1 MGSRLRENPKRLL
14 ECWCEVVGPKGRER
28 PAWIIQKFPNSYD
41 IEEVLK
47 SVPQFAFPCS
57 FESSNVQHFSFV
69 LTSLDSKWTYGFC
82 RHAPGAETALVLL
95 SHLPWHETFYK
106 LLNHLSEM
114 MSSDRTSDMASCL
127 QNIYKSPVPHPGS
140 EITVP
145 YGDSKFF
152 VAQCPN
158 HLKLPTIPENR
169 NLSEYY
175 NAVDTN
181 NMIIIFASMLYERRI
196 IMMSKRLS
204 RLSACVQA
212 ANSVIYP
219 MQWQHIFIPVLPQH
233 LLDYLLAPMPFLIGV
248 NTLLLAK
255 VQMDDVGEAVIL
267 DADNNTVKTPFNDVD
282 TLPDEVVINLKRNLK
297 SSNNMLGD
305 SVARAF
311 LRALVQLIGNYKE
324 ALQFREEDSRI
335 TFNREKF
342 VAIRPPNFQPFVEK
356 MLELQIFQQFIE
368 ERLERLNS
376 GKQTSDEFELEVS
389 VYCEK
394 SSSKVKQQYKQF
406 VTNVRK
412 EGGAIVKTMKNKTN
426 PAVKSAVKSVTKGS
440 KQVKEKSRQT
450 YKDLRGKI
458 KDFQQPRVE
467 DGTLPPTWINGE
479 SPQKPRSAP
488 SSPVL
493 GVKRRPRTVGGNMAG
508 YSAKATYKRA
518 SQINIRE
525 DCILPGAPKYEL
537 IDTDSG
543 LMSPGSTDSL
553 STPSPQSIDLI
564 GEMEEIIR
572 AKLGQESEVDGEPGH
587 SSTGGSNSATSSVHN
602 SPGSES
608 ASGSTST
615 VTMLQSLKD
624 HPPSL
629 MASKRLRKSLTIPSY
644 LAFNNEPA
652 AWMFKGNVYRGH
664 LSASLTSLPLIDLS
678 LNIELPPPIMT
689 SFGYR
694 FPVTFEDDNGGGGGG
709 EDEDVVGSPSSS
721 HFRSPKLL
729 HNESDSVDT
738 VYGDDGSSV
747 LDENIWGQTHL
758 SPHSP
763 SPRPSVSNV
772 SAVCTSQ
779 STSPRGRGKSGTLRQ
794 FCDCPASEC
803 SASARRTTTTIS
815 NTTGTCNASS
825 VFSSARMCFH
835 HGHEFISP
843 TKSSKRSRHV
853 DCLDPSS
860 SCIDYP
866 KYGASKA
873 FSASLSKYSTKGGT
887 PGYFYSKLTKSI
899 DDRAPVAEFEAIENS
914 EDFLLCSPV
923 NIPQATFS
931 SPIRPGYAGNFLFFS
946 SASHPT
952 DIMTMSLPA
961 VLTSISPP
969 PLSPSPQGRSLSPTP
984 QGRSLSPSPQYSYY
998 APISSRSSSPFPP
1011 HSSSTFPRKSR
1022 DSSRASL
1029 SPLPPP
1035 PPSLGRRTR
1044 SPSPHLGLDQG
1055 SGEEDGSSQ
1064 DLIFLESPQDE
1075 IFDPLYAKDL
1085 PQKTHPGGRPAQP
1098 PPPVPTSKSTSSL
1111 PGASTAVEKGVGVGS
1126 LSTSQLPG
1134 TTAPHPALSRS
1145 TAINTT
1151 GLPNATPKRP
1161 SEYRLLASYQPRGS
1175 EYRQFSSLQTS
1186 MGTPIGCQNPIYNQ
1200 HQPPGVASLPSTTRA
1215 GNAAAAFATSM
1226 LSQSSEET
1234 STGTVT
1240 GRPSP
1245 YVQFEP
1251 PFAQHGKASSTTSQ
1265 PQRPPRL
1272 SERDLLGDFSKDFQK
1287 LTLNSPSKTATAG
1300 NNNNTIVNN
1309 NKAPLS
1315 NSDTRGA
1322 SENKWAT
1329 FD

>member
-1 MGSRLRENPKRLL
+1 MGSRLRENPRRLL
-14 ECWCEVVGPKGRER
+14 ECWCEVVGPKGRDR
-28 PAWIIQKFPNSYD
+28 PAWIIQKFPNSYNN
-41 IEEVLK
+41 EEILK
-47 SVPQFAFPCS
+47 CVPQFAFPCS
-57 FESSNVQHFSFV
+57 FESLTVQHFSFV

-82 RHAPGAETALVLL
+82 RHAPGAETALVIL

-114 MSSDRTSDMASCL
+114 MSSDKTSDMASCL
-127 QNIYKSPVPHPGS
+127 QNIYKFPVPPPGS
-140 EITVP
+140 DITIP
-145 YGDSKFF
+145 YGESKFF

-169 NLSEYY
+169 NLAEYY

-196 IMMSKRLS
+196 IIVSKRLS

-219 MQWQHIFIPVLPQH
+219 MQWQHIYIPVLPQH

-248 NTLLLAK
+248 NTLLLSK

-267 DADNNTVKTPFNDVD
+267 DADNNIVKTPFNDID
-282 TLPDEVVINLKRNLK
+282 TLPDEVVMNLKRNLK
-297 SSNNMLGD
+297 ASNNMLGD

-324 ALQFREEDSRI
+324 ALQFREEDSKI

-389 VYCEK
+389 VHCEK

-412 EGGAIVKTMKNKTN
+412 EGGAIVKTMKNK
-426 PAVKSAVKSVTKGS
+426 VTKGG

-458 KDFQQPRVE
+458 KDFQQPRPD
-467 DGTLPPTWINGE
+467 DGGMAPTWVNGE

-488 SSPVL
+488 SSPVQS
-493 GVKRRPRTVGGNMAG
+493 VKRRPRTVGGNVTG
-508 YSAKATYKRA
+508 FSAKATYKRA

-525 DCILPGAPKYEL
+525 DTNILPVTRKYEL
-537 IDTDSG
+537 IETGSG
-543 LMSPGSTDSL
+543 IISPSSTDSL
-553 STPSPQSIDLI
+553 STPSPQSIDLM

-572 AKLGQESEVDGEPGH
+572 AKLGQDSEIDGEGGN
-587 SSTGGSNSATSSVHN
+587 SSTGGSSQSISVPSSVRN
-602 SPGSES
+602 SPGSRS
-608 ASGSTST
+608 ASGVSSTAA
-615 VTMLQSLKD
+615 VQQSLKD
-624 HPPSL
+624 NPASL
-629 MASKRLRKSLTIPSY
+629 MASKKLRLSLSVPTY
-644 LAFNNEPA
+644 LAINNEPA
-652 AWMFKGNVYRGH
+652 AWMFQSNVYRGH

-678 LNIELPPPIMT
+678 LNIELPPPIMA

-694 FPVTFEDDNGGGGGG
+694 FPVTFDDDNGGGGG

-729 HNESDSVDT
+729 HDDTDATDT
-738 VYGDDGSSV
+738 VYGNDGSSV
-747 LDENIWGQTHL
+747 LDENIWGQTQL
-758 SPHSP
+758 SPNSHSP
-763 SPRPSVSNV
+763 PRPSVSNV
-772 SAVCTSQ
+772 SAVCTSH
-779 STSPRGRGKSGTLRQ
+779 STSTRGHARSGTLRQ
-794 FCDCPASEC
+794 FCDSPASEC
-803 SASARRTTTTIS
+803 SASARRTTPTTS
-815 NTTGTCNASS
+815 NLTGTCNAST
-825 VFSSARMCFH
+825 VLSSARMCFH
-835 HGHEFISP
+835 HGHEILST
-843 TKSSKRSRHV
+843 TKSSKRSCHV
-853 DCLDPSS
+853 ECLDPSS

-866 KYGASKA
+866 KYGASQA

-899 DDRAPVAEFEAIENS
+899 DDTAPVAEFEAIENS
-914 EDFLLCSPV
+914 EDSLLCSPV
-923 NIPQATFS
+923 NIPQTTFS

-946 SASHPT
+946 SASYPT

-961 VLTSISPP
+961 VLTSLSSPLHSP
-969 PLSPSPQGRSLSPTP
+969 SPKGRSISPSPQGRSF
-984 QGRSLSPSPQYSYY
+984 SPSPRYSHF
-998 APISSRSSSPFPP
+998 APTSPQSSSPLPP
-1011 HSSSTFPRKSR
+1011 TMTAHPSKSW
-1022 DSSRASL
+1022 DSSQASL
-1029 SPLPPP
+1029 SPLLPP

-1055 SGEEDGSSQ
+1055 SGEEDGSAQ

-1075 IFDPLYAKDL
+1075 IFDPLLAKDIPHSVL
-1085 PQKTHPGGRPAQP
+1085 PGGRPTHP
-1098 PPPVPTSKSTSSL
+1098 PPPVPTLSKSTSSL
-1111 PGASTAVEKGVGVGS
+1111 PGMSVAGDMGVGVGS
-1126 LSTSQLPG
+1126 LSTSHLPG
-1134 TTAPHPALSRS
+1134 TTAPHPALART

-1151 GLPNATPKRP
+1151 GLPNATPKRA
-1161 SEYRLLASYQPRGS
+1161 SDYRLLSPYQPPGS
-1175 EYRQFSSLQTS
+1175 EYRPLSTLQTS

-1215 GNAAAAFATSM
+1215 GNAGAAFASSM
-1226 LSQSSEET
+1226 LSHGSEES
-1234 STGTVT
+1234 STGAVT
-1240 GRPSP
+1240 GRSGQ

-1251 PFAQHGKASSTTSQ
+1251 PFAQVNKALNTTAQ

-1272 SERDLLGDFSKDFQK
+1272 SQRDLLGDFSKDFQK
-1287 LTLNSPSKTATAG
+1287 LTVNSSSKTAIAG
-1300 NNNNTIVNN
+1300 NNNNTILNN
-1309 NKAPLS
+1309 NKVPTS

-1322 SENKWAT
+1322 SDNTWAT

>member
-412 EGGAIVKTMKNKTN
+412 EGGAIVKTMKNKS
-426 PAVKSAVKSVTKGS
+426 PFRHLKSNSNTVTKGS

-629 MASKRLRKSLTIPSY
+629 MASKR
-644 LAFNNEPA
+644 
-652 AWMFKGNVYRGH
+652 
-664 LSASLTSLPLIDLS
+664 
-678 LNIELPPPIMT
+678 
-689 SFGYR
+689 
-694 FPVTFEDDNGGGGGG
+694 
-709 EDEDVVGSPSSS
+709 
-721 HFRSPKLL
+721 
-729 HNESDSVDT
+729 
-738 VYGDDGSSV
+738 
-747 LDENIWGQTHL
+747 
-758 SPHSP
+758 
-763 SPRPSVSNV
+763 
-772 SAVCTSQ
+772 
-779 STSPRGRGKSGTLRQ
+779 
-794 FCDCPASEC
+794 
-803 SASARRTTTTIS
+803 
-815 NTTGTCNASS
+815 
-825 VFSSARMCFH
+825 
-835 HGHEFISP
+835 
-843 TKSSKRSRHV
+843 
-853 DCLDPSS
+853 
-860 SCIDYP
+860 
-866 KYGASKA
+866 
-873 FSASLSKYSTKGGT
+873 
-887 PGYFYSKLTKSI
+887 
-899 DDRAPVAEFEAIENS
+899 
-914 EDFLLCSPV
+914 
-923 NIPQATFS
+923 
-931 SPIRPGYAGNFLFFS
+931 
-946 SASHPT
+946 
-952 DIMTMSLPA
+952 
-961 VLTSISPP
+961 
-969 PLSPSPQGRSLSPTP
+969 
-984 QGRSLSPSPQYSYY
+984 
-998 APISSRSSSPFPP
+998 
-1011 HSSSTFPRKSR
+1011 
-1022 DSSRASL
+1022 
-1029 SPLPPP
+1029 
-1035 PPSLGRRTR
+1035 
-1044 SPSPHLGLDQG
+1044 
-1055 SGEEDGSSQ
+1055 DGSSQ

>member
-1 MGSRLRENPKRLL
+1 MGSRLRENPRRLL
-14 ECWCEVVGPKGRER
+14 ECWCEVVGPKGSDR
-28 PAWIIQKFPNSYD
+28 PAWIIQKFPNSYNK
-41 IEEVLK
+41 EEILK
-47 SVPQFAFPCS
+47 CVPQFAFPCS
-57 FESSNVQHFSFV
+57 FESLNVQHFSFV

-82 RHAPGAETALVLL
+82 RHAPGAETALVIL

-106 LLNHLSEM
+106 LLNQLSEM
-114 MSSDRTSDMASCL
+114 MSTDQTSDMTSCL
-127 QNIYKSPVPHPGS
+127 QNIYKFPVPPPGS
-140 EITVP
+140 DIIIP
-145 YGDSKFF
+145 YGENKSFI
-152 VAQCPN
+152 AQCPN

-169 NLSEYY
+169 NLAEYY
-175 NAVDTN
+175 NAVDTH

-196 IMMSKRLS
+196 IMVSKRLS

-324 ALQFREEDSRI
+324 ALQFREEDSQI

-389 VYCEK
+389 VHCEK

-426 PAVKSAVKSVTKGS
+426 PAVKSAVKSVTKGG
-440 KQVKEKSRQT
+440 KQVKEKGRQT
-450 YKDLRGKI
+450 YKEFRGKI
-458 KDFQQPRVE
+458 KDFQQPRVD
-467 DGTLPPTWINGE
+467 DGGMTPTWVNGE

-488 SSPVL
+488 SSPVPS
-493 GVKRRPRTVGGNMAG
+493 VKRRPRTVGGNVTG
-508 YSAKATYKRA
+508 FSAKATYKRA
-518 SQINIRE
+518 SQINILE
-525 DCILPGAPKYEL
+525 DTNMLSGRTRKYEL
-537 IDTDSG
+537 IETGSG
-543 LMSPGSTDSL
+543 IISPSSTDSL
-553 STPSPQSIDLI
+553 STPSPQSIDLM

-572 AKLGQESEVDGEPGH
+572 AKLGQDSEAEGDGGE
-587 SSTGGSNSATSSVHN
+587 SSTGGSSQSLSVPSSVRN
-602 SPGSES
+602 SPGSG
-608 ASGSTST
+608 SGSAST
-615 VTMLQSLKD
+615 VTVHQPLQDNSA
-624 HPPSL
+624 SL
-629 MASKRLRKSLTIPSY
+629 MASKK
-644 LAFNNEPA
+644 
-652 AWMFKGNVYRGH
+652 H

-678 LNIELPPPIMT
+678 LNIELPPPIMA

-694 FPVTFEDDNGGGGGG
+694 FPVTFDDDTGGG

-729 HNESDSVDT
+729 HDDTDSADT

-747 LDENIWGQTHL
+747 LNDSIWGQTQL

-772 SAVCTSQ
+772 SAVCTSH
-779 STSPRGRGKSGTLRQ
+779 STSPRGHNKSGTLRQ
-794 FCDCPASEC
+794 FCDSHASEC
-803 SASARRTTTTIS
+803 SASARRTTPATS
-815 NTTGTCNASS
+815 YLTGTCNASS
-825 VFSSARMCFH
+825 VLSSARMCFH
-835 HGHEFISP
+835 HGHEILSSS
-843 TKSSKRSRHV
+843 KSSKGLRHV
-853 DCLDPSS
+853 DCLEPPS

-899 DDRAPVAEFEAIENS
+899 DDTAPVAEFEAIENS
-914 EDFLLCSPV
+914 EDSLLCSPV
-923 NIPQATFS
+923 NIPQATS
-931 SPIRPGYAGNFLFFS
+931 SSHVRPGYAGNFLFFS
-946 SASHPT
+946 ASHPI

-961 VLTSISPP
+961 VLTSLSPP
-969 PLSPSPQGRSLSPTP
+969 LRTTSPQGRSLSPLP

-998 APISSRSSSPFPP
+998 APTPPRSSSPLPSNMSAHPP
-1011 HSSSTFPRKSR
+1011 KPW
-1022 DSSRASL
+1022 DSSRTPL
-1029 SPLPPP
+1029 NPLPPP

-1055 SGEEDGSSQ
+1055 LGEEDGLAQ

-1075 IFDPLYAKDL
+1075 IFDPLLAKDI
-1085 PQKTHPGGRPAQP
+1085 PQNGVRGGRPTQP
-1098 PPPVPTSKSTSSL
+1098 PPPVPTVTRSSSSL
-1111 PGASTAVEKGVGVGS
+1111 PGVPVAGDKGVGVGS

-1134 TTAPHPALSRS
+1134 TTAPHPALART

-1161 SEYRLLASYQPRGS
+1161 SEYRLLTSYQPSGS
-1175 EYRQFSSLQTS
+1175 EYRPLSTLQTS

-1200 HQPPGVASLPSTTRA
+1200 HQPPGVTSLPSTTRA
-1215 GNAAAAFATSM
+1215 GNAAAAFASSM
-1226 LSQSSEET
+1226 LSHGLEEPSMT
-1234 STGTVT
+1234 SMSGQ
-1240 GRPSP
+1240 

-1251 PFAQHGKASSTTSQ
+1251 PFAKANKTLGSGAQ

-1272 SERDLLGDFSKDFQK
+1272 SQRDLLGDFSKDFQK
-1287 LTLNSPSKTATAG
+1287 LTVNSSSKTATAG
-1300 NNNNTIVNN
+1300 NNNNTLVNN
-1309 NKAPLS
+1309 NKIPTP
-1315 NSDTRGA
+1315 NNDIRGA
-1322 SENKWAT
+1322 SETKWAT